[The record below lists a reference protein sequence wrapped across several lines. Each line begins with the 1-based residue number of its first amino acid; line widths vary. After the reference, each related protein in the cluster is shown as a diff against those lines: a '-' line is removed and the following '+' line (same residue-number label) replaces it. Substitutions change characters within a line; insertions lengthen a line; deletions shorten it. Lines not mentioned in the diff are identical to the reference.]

1 MGILDIDS
9 GVLNLVCKSVPSA
22 QGDNVLSTVALSASG
37 LTGHMLWFF
46 STKCDS
52 FLYGIPIDRKLD
64 QLRNQSVSYAEVALR
79 RYDSLG
85 QNMCKA
91 INPQNARLI
100 ILPSVIALKYAF
112 IMEML

>member
-1 MGILDIDS
+1 M
-9 GVLNLVCKSVPSA
+9 P
-22 QGDNVLSTVALSASG
+22 STVALSANG

-46 STKCDS
+46 SAPPDS
-52 FLYGIPIDRKLD
+52 FLCRIPIDRKLD
-64 QLRNQSVSYAEVALR
+64 QLRNQSVSYAEVVLR

-91 INPQNARLI
+91 INLQNARLI
-100 ILPSVIALKYAF
+100 ILPSVIAVKYAF